1 MEETRKDVPEKG
13 KKEKSVLNYYVKLVF
28 LFALLALVFWFGFE
42 KGKKSDE
49 NKSPVV
55 ENLLDLKGLKESEKI
70 DLTLYWNVFSK
81 LKEKYVDAEKLTN
94 EDLLY
99 SSIRG
104 MLSATDD
111 PYTVFMDPEENKAFD
126 EDIEGTFE
134 GIGAELGIKQGIL
147 TVVSPLKDSPAEKAG
162 LRVGDKILKV
172 NDESTADM
180 SIDDAV
186 SKIRGKDGTE
196 VKLTVYR
203 AESEEKTKEIIV
215 TRGFIK
221 VESVT
226 LEMKDNNIAYFNV
239 VRFGDDTAI
248 VFNRLLKQVPRET
261 KGIIVDLRNNPGG
274 YLDVAIDLASLML
287 PDGKVVVI
295 EEDKEGKR
303 KNFYSR
309 GEDKLSA
316 IETVVLI
323 NEGSASASEILSG
336 ALRDNRDNVTLVG
349 KKSYGKGSV
358 QELIDLPDKTSVK
371 ITVARWLTPN
381 GEQINEKGIS
391 PDIEVDLTDE
401 DYESNQD
408 PQLDKA
414 LELLK

>member
-1 MEETRKDVPEKG
+1 MEETKKDTSLKE
-13 KKEKSVLNYYVKLVF
+13 KKEKSVLNYYIKLVF

-42 KGKKSDE
+42 KGKKSDGE
-49 NKSPVV
+49 KSPAV
-55 ENLLDLKGLKESEKI
+55 ENLLELKGLKESEKI

-99 SSIRG
+99 NSIKG

-186 SKIRGKDGTE
+186 SRIRGKDGTE

-203 AESEEKTKEIIV
+203 AESEEKTKEITV
-215 TRGFIK
+215 TRGVIK

-248 VFNRLLKQVPRET
+248 VFNRLLREVPRET
-261 KGIIVDLRNNPGG
+261 EGIVVDLRNNPGG

-295 EEDKEGKR
+295 EEDKEGQK

-316 IETVVLI
+316 IKTVVLI
-323 NEGSASASEILSG
+323 NEGSASASEILAG
-336 ALRDNRDNVTLVG
+336 ALRDNRENVTLVG
-349 KKSYGKGSV
+349 QKSYGKGSV
-358 QELIDLPDKTSVK
+358 QELIELSDNTSVK

-381 GEQINEKGIS
+381 GEQINEKGIQ
-391 PDIEVDLTDE
+391 PDIEVELTDE
-401 DYESNQD
+401 DYEQNRD

-414 LELLK
+414 LEILK

>member
-1 MEETRKDVPEKG
+1 MEETKKDTSLKE
-13 KKEKSVLNYYVKLVF
+13 KKEKSVLNYYLKLVF

-42 KGKKSDE
+42 KGKKSDGE
-49 NKSPVV
+49 KFPAV
-55 ENLLDLKGLKESEKI
+55 ENLLELKGLKESEKI

-99 SSIRG
+99 NSIKG

-186 SKIRGKDGTE
+186 SRIRGKDGTE

-203 AESEEKTKEIIV
+203 AESEEKTKEITV
-215 TRGFIK
+215 TRGVIK

-248 VFNRLLKQVPRET
+248 VFNRLLREVPRET
-261 KGIIVDLRNNPGG
+261 EGIVVDLRNNPGG

-295 EEDKEGKR
+295 EEDKEGQK

-316 IETVVLI
+316 IKTVVLI
-323 NEGSASASEILSG
+323 NEGSASASEILAG
-336 ALRDNRDNVTLVG
+336 ALRDNRENVTLVG
-349 KKSYGKGSV
+349 QKSYGKGSV
-358 QELIDLPDKTSVK
+358 QELIELSDNTSVK

-381 GEQINEKGIS
+381 GEQINEKGIQ
-391 PDIEVDLTDE
+391 PDIEVELTDE
-401 DYESNQD
+401 DYEQNRD

-414 LELLK
+414 LEILK

>member
-1 MEETRKDVPEKG
+1 MEETKRDTILKE
-13 KKEKSVLNYYVKLVF
+13 KKEKSVLNYYLKLVF

-42 KGKKSDE
+42 KGKKSDGE
-49 NKSPVV
+49 KSPAV
-55 ENLLDLKGLKESEKI
+55 ENLLELKGLKESEKI

-99 SSIRG
+99 NSIKG

-186 SKIRGKDGTE
+186 SRIRGKDGTE

-203 AESEEKTKEIIV
+203 AESEEKTKEITV
-215 TRGFIK
+215 TRGVIK

-248 VFNRLLKQVPRET
+248 VFNRLLREVPRET
-261 KGIIVDLRNNPGG
+261 EGIVVDLRNNPGG

-295 EEDKEGKR
+295 EEDKEGQK

-316 IETVVLI
+316 IKTVVLI
-323 NEGSASASEILSG
+323 NEGSASASEILAG
-336 ALRDNRDNVTLVG
+336 ALRDNRENVTLVG
-349 KKSYGKGSV
+349 QKSYGKGSV
-358 QELIDLPDKTSVK
+358 QELIELSDNTSVK

-381 GEQINEKGIS
+381 GEQINEKGIQ
-391 PDIEVDLTDE
+391 PDIEVELTDE
-401 DYESNQD
+401 DYEQNRD

-414 LELLK
+414 LEILK

>member
-1 MEETRKDVPEKG
+1 MEETKKDTSLKE
-13 KKEKSVLNYYVKLVF
+13 KKEKSVLNYYLKLVF

-42 KGKKSDE
+42 KGKKSDGE
-49 NKSPVV
+49 KSPAV
-55 ENLLDLKGLKESEKI
+55 ENLLELKGLKESEKI
-70 DLTLYWNVFSK
+70 DLTLYWNVFFK

-99 SSIRG
+99 NSIKG

-172 NDESTADM
+172 SDESTADM

-186 SKIRGKDGTE
+186 SRIRGKDGTE

-203 AESEEKTKEIIV
+203 AESEEKTKEITV
-215 TRGFIK
+215 TRGVIK

-248 VFNRLLKQVPRET
+248 VFNRLLREVPRET
-261 KGIIVDLRNNPGG
+261 EGIVVDLRNNPGG

-295 EEDKEGKR
+295 EEDKEGQK

-316 IETVVLI
+316 IKTVVLI
-323 NEGSASASEILSG
+323 NEGSASASEILAG
-336 ALRDNRDNVTLVG
+336 ALRDNRENVTLVG
-349 KKSYGKGSV
+349 QKSYGKGSV
-358 QELIDLPDKTSVK
+358 QELIELSDNTSVK

-381 GEQINEKGIS
+381 GEQINEKGIQ
-391 PDIEVDLTDE
+391 PDIEVELTDE
-401 DYESNQD
+401 DYEQNRD

-414 LELLK
+414 LEILK

>member
-1 MEETRKDVPEKG
+1 MEETKKDTSLKE

-42 KGKKSDE
+42 KGKKSDGE
-49 NKSPVV
+49 KSPAV
-55 ENLLDLKGLKESEKI
+55 ENLLELKGLKESEKI

-99 SSIRG
+99 NSIKG

-186 SKIRGKDGTE
+186 SRIRGKDGTE

-203 AESEEKTKEIIV
+203 AESEEKTKEITV
-215 TRGFIK
+215 TRGVIK

-248 VFNRLLKQVPRET
+248 VFNRLLREVPRET
-261 KGIIVDLRNNPGG
+261 EGIVVDLRNNPGG

-295 EEDKEGKR
+295 EEDKEGQR

-316 IETVVLI
+316 IKTVVLI
-323 NEGSASASEILSG
+323 NEGSASASEILAG
-336 ALRDNRDNVTLVG
+336 ALRDNRENVTLVG
-349 KKSYGKGSV
+349 QKSYGKGSV
-358 QELIDLPDKTSVK
+358 QELIELSDNTSVK

-381 GEQINEKGIS
+381 GEQINEKGIN
-391 PDIEVDLTDE
+391 PDIEVELTDE
-401 DYESNQD
+401 DYEQNRD

-414 LELLK
+414 LEILK

>member
-186 SKIRGKDGTE
+186 SKIRG
-196 VKLTVYR
+196 
-203 AESEEKTKEIIV
+203 
-215 TRGFIK
+215 
-221 VESVT
+221 
-226 LEMKDNNIAYFNV
+226 
-239 VRFGDDTAI
+239 
-248 VFNRLLKQVPRET
+248 
-261 KGIIVDLRNNPGG
+261 
-274 YLDVAIDLASLML
+274 
-287 PDGKVVVI
+287 
-295 EEDKEGKR
+295 
-303 KNFYSR
+303 
-309 GEDKLSA
+309 
-316 IETVVLI
+316 
-323 NEGSASASEILSG
+323 
-336 ALRDNRDNVTLVG
+336 
-349 KKSYGKGSV
+349 
-358 QELIDLPDKTSVK
+358 
-371 ITVARWLTPN
+371 
-381 GEQINEKGIS
+381 
-391 PDIEVDLTDE
+391 
-401 DYESNQD
+401 
-408 PQLDKA
+408 
-414 LELLK
+414 

>member
-1 MEETRKDVPEKG
+1 MEETKKDASLKE

-42 KGKKSDE
+42 KGKKSDGE
-49 NKSPVV
+49 KSPAV
-55 ENLLDLKGLKESEKI
+55 ENLLELKGLKESEKI

-99 SSIRG
+99 NSIKG

-186 SKIRGKDGTE
+186 SRIRGKDGTE

-203 AESEEKTKEIIV
+203 AESEEKTKEITV
-215 TRGFIK
+215 TRGVIK

-248 VFNRLLKQVPRET
+248 VFNRLLREVPRET
-261 KGIIVDLRNNPGG
+261 EGIVVDLRNNPGG

-295 EEDKEGKR
+295 EEDKEGQK

-316 IETVVLI
+316 IKTVVLI
-323 NEGSASASEILSG
+323 NEGSASASEILAG
-336 ALRDNRDNVTLVG
+336 ALRDNRENVTLVG
-349 KKSYGKGSV
+349 QKSYGKGSV
-358 QELIDLPDKTSVK
+358 QELIELSDNTSVK

-381 GEQINEKGIS
+381 GEQINEKGIQ
-391 PDIEVDLTDE
+391 PDIEVELTDE
-401 DYESNQD
+401 DYEQNRD

-414 LELLK
+414 LEILK

>member
-1 MEETRKDVPEKG
+1 MSREVAG
-13 KKEKSVLNYYVKLVF
+13 IQFNYLKLVF

-42 KGKKSDE
+42 KGKKSDGE
-49 NKSPVV
+49 KSPAV
-55 ENLLDLKGLKESEKI
+55 ENLLELKGLKESEKI

-99 SSIRG
+99 NSIKG

-186 SKIRGKDGTE
+186 SRIRGKDGTE

-203 AESEEKTKEIIV
+203 AESEEKTKEITV
-215 TRGFIK
+215 TRGVIK

-248 VFNRLLKQVPRET
+248 VFNRLLREVPRET
-261 KGIIVDLRNNPGG
+261 EGIVVDLRNNPGG

-295 EEDKEGKR
+295 EEDKEGQK

-316 IETVVLI
+316 IKTVVLI
-323 NEGSASASEILSG
+323 NEGSASASEILAG
-336 ALRDNRDNVTLVG
+336 ALRDNRENVTLVG
-349 KKSYGKGSV
+349 QKSYGKGSV
-358 QELIDLPDKTSVK
+358 QELIELSDNTSVK

-381 GEQINEKGIS
+381 GEQINEKGIQ
-391 PDIEVDLTDE
+391 PDIEVELTDE
-401 DYESNQD
+401 DYEQNRD

-414 LELLK
+414 LEILK